1 MDGVGRG
8 AELGESGKISAKAF
22 CGNRLFSHV
31 RLPPNG
37 RRIATL
43 VSRGENEVLMSI
55 DLTTGEGVPLAVLER
70 NEPTHRLASQKVV
83 AVGWASEDIVAMS
96 ASRAAV
102 VAGCRTRTVCGWTD
116 RIVRGRRPPTRFSFT
131 TISV

>member
-8 AELGESGKISAKAF
+8 AELGESGKIPAKAF
-22 CGNRLFSHV
+22 CGNPLFSHV

-37 RRIATL
+37 RRIAAL

-83 AVGWASEDIVAMS
+83 AVG
-96 ASRAAV
+96 
-102 VAGCRTRTVCGWTD
+102 
-116 RIVRGRRPPTRFSFT
+116 
-131 TISV
+131 